1 MSSKACKCGG
11 SEIDTDRARGVSVCM
26 KCGEVIEDTCI
37 VNEAELTETSGGGIQ
52 VVGQWLSNDDVRG
65 ASTGGMMGFNVRESR
80 QITLQKARRGIM
92 DIASN
97 MRMNHHCVDAAFKV
111 RKHIFS
117 QNKFFKIF
125 ALLRFI
131 KWHLIEVYLVEI
143 NPVIFFLLV
152 YILFVEQKVL
162 NIFYSIFVIMLMRIL
177 VYWHVFIYD

>member
-11 SEIDTDRARGVSVCM
+11 TEIDTDRARGVSVCM
-26 KCGEVIEDTCI
+26 RCGEVIEDTCI

-52 VVGQWLSNDDVRG
+52 VVGHWLSNDDVRG

-111 RKHIFS
+111 C
-117 QNKFFKIF
+117 
-125 ALLRFI
+125 
-131 KWHLIEVYLVEI
+131 
-143 NPVIFFLLV
+143 
-152 YILFVEQKVL
+152 
-162 NIFYSIFVIMLMRIL
+162 
-177 VYWHVFIYD
+177 

>member
-111 RKHIFS
+111 RRKAPNQISISKAYFIFS
-117 QNKFFKIF
+117 D
-125 ALLRFI
+125 L
-131 KWHLIEVYLVEI
+131 
-143 NPVIFFLLV
+143 
-152 YILFVEQKVL
+152 
-162 NIFYSIFVIMLMRIL
+162 
-177 VYWHVFIYD
+177 